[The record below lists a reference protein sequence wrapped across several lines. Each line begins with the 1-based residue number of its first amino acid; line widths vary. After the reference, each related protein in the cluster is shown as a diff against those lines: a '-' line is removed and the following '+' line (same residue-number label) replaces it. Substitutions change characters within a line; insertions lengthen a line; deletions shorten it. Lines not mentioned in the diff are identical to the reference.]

1 MMSDYI
7 LIRLHEFCISI
18 KILLQHEGCK
28 TMQMANVL
36 LNVAFLNYAKYS
48 LVTNTRITVGTTY
61 PGIPK

>member
-1 MMSDYI
+1 MSDDI
-7 LIRLHEFCISI
+7 LIRLDEFCISI

>member
-1 MMSDYI
+1 MSDYI
-7 LIRLHEFCISI
+7 LIRLDEFCISV